1 MRNDLVIRDLIE
13 EDRHDYIIVRLTD
26 SRPRGTTI
34 QYHSS
39 GLYIY
44 ILSTTYVT
52 NTNSRPSEILTIASV
67 DNCHYQIAEHL

>member
-39 GLYIY
+39 G
-44 ILSTTYVT
+44 
-52 NTNSRPSEILTIASV
+52 
-67 DNCHYQIAEHL
+67 